1 MTEIEKKVTAALQA
15 CSEAL
20 SELTEKAQAY
30 IEAHDAYLERN
41 TRDSSLIKRRIIER
55 IERVYDED

>member
-1 MTEIEKKVTAALQA
+1 MTEIEKKVSAALLD

-20 SELTEKAQAY
+20 SALTEKAQIY
-30 IEAHDAYLERN
+30 LDAHDAYLERN
-41 TRDSSLIKRRIIER
+41 TRDSSLIKRRIVER